1 MGLRLIIKKPPG
13 VLKTHPSEIVR
24 ALIGAQLLVATN
36 QELRTHDRSD
46 LIDTAFAV
54 DIDQI
59 IALFDQLGEN
69 DLADYWRKYAEQRP
83 NNNFLLFYDLDE
95 EIELIY

>member
-13 VLKTHPSEIVR
+13 VLKTHPSEIVS

-36 QELRTHDRSD
+36 QELRMHNRSD
-46 LIDTAFAV
+46 LVDTTFAV

-59 IALFDQLGEN
+59 ISLFDQLGEN
-69 DLADYWRKYAEQRP
+69 DLADYWRKYAEQP

>member
-13 VLKTHPSEIVR
+13 VLNAHPSEIVK
-24 ALIGAQLLVATN
+24 ALIGSQLLVATN

-59 IALFDQLGEN
+59 IALFDQLRQK
-69 DLADYWRKYAEQRP
+69 DLADYWRKYAQQP

-95 EIELIY
+95 EIQLIY

>member
-13 VLKTHPSEIVR
+13 ALNTHPSEIVR
-24 ALIGAQLLVATN
+24 ALIGSQLIVATN

-54 DIDQI
+54 DINQI
-59 IALFDQLGEN
+59 IALFDQLGQS
-69 DLADYWRKYAEQRP
+69 DLADYWRKYLIKQP
-83 NNNFLLFYDLDE
+83 NNSFLLFYDLDE